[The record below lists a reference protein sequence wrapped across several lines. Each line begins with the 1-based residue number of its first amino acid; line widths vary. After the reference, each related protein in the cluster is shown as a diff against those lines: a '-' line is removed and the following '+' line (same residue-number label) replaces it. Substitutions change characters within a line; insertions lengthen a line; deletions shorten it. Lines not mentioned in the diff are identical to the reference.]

1 MSRLNGKVAIVTGG
15 SHGQGA
21 AEAELFVAEGARV
34 VIADISDADGEALAA
49 RLGASAVYRH
59 LDVTDESAWEAVAG
73 ETVSRW
79 DTIDVLVNN
88 AGLYRSRSLEK
99 ETAENYMRSIRLNQI
114 GPFLGGQ
121 CGQHPAQAVGKGVRG
136 RSHGAVPGQRREL
149 VLHGR

>member
-15 SHGQGA
+15 SQGQGA
-21 AEAELFVAEGARV
+21 AEAELFVAERARV

-49 RLGASAVYRH
+49 RLGGGAVYRH
-59 LDVTDESAWEAVAG
+59 VDVTDESAWEAVVG
-73 ETVSRW
+73 ETLSRW

-114 GPFLGGQ
+114 GPFLGMR
-121 CGQHPAQAVGKGVRG
+121 AVVPTMKAAGRG
-136 RSHGAVPGQRREL
+136 SIVNISSVAG
-149 VLHGR
+149 